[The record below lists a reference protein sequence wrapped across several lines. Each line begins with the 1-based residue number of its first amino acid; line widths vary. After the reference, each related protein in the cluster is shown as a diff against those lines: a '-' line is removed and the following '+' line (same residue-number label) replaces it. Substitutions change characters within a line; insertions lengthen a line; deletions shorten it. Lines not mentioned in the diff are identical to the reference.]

1 MEELKT
7 IEKNFN
13 RPDCKEYV
21 KIVQTYDKDAEDSR
35 KYAVEVYLHVSDN
48 LIATIHSAMLYKS
61 DLVFD
66 ALMRNYL

>member
-1 MEELKT
+1 MEQLKT

-21 KIVQTYDKDAEDSR
+21 KIVQTYDKDAEDNR

-61 DLVFD
+61 DLIFD

>member
-1 MEELKT
+1 MEQLKT
-7 IEKNFN
+7 IEKNFD

-48 LIATIHSAMLYKS
+48 LIATIHSSMLYKS

>member
-1 MEELKT
+1 MEQLKT

-35 KYAVEVYLHVSDN
+35 KYAVEIYLHVSDN
-48 LIATIHSAMLYKS
+48 LIATIHSSMLYKS
-61 DLVFD
+61 DFIFD

>member
-1 MEELKT
+1 MEQLKT

-61 DLVFD
+61 DLIFD

>member
-1 MEELKT
+1 MKT
-7 IEKNFN
+7 IKTLEKNYDT
-13 RPDCKEYV
+13 PASKEYV

-48 LIATIHSAMLYKS
+48 LIATIHSSMLYKS
-61 DLVFD
+61 DLIFD

>member
-1 MEELKT
+1 MEQLKT

-35 KYAVEVYLHVSDN
+35 KYSVEVYLHVSDN

>member
-1 MEELKT
+1 MEQLKT
-7 IEKNFN
+7 IEKNFD
-13 RPDCKEYV
+13 RTDCKEYV